1 VKKVRTVADHRALVI
16 AEPGVIALEDVP
28 PLVPGPGEVVA
39 RPAYVGV
46 CGTDLELLDGV
57 VDPAYVRYP
66 LVPGHEWSGVIEAV
80 GPGVTTLT
88 PGQPVI
94 AEGIIPD
101 RVCAQCV
108 RGNTNLCLTY
118 DEIGFTRAGAA
129 ADQLLLPAQVV
140 HPLAARSMVSAG
152 GTWARGA
159 SAGGASAGSA
169 SAGSA
174 SAGRASPLADAA
186 LAEPAAVAW
195 RGISRGQPRPGERIA
210 VVGDGTVGLITAHLL
225 GLYSPADL
233 VVFGQRADQAGLA
246 AELGAT
252 AFELAGPAETPAQFD
267 LVIEAA
273 GKPAAVE
280 DAIALARRGGR
291 VVLLGLAGT
300 GVKAG
305 LPIDDVVNND
315 LSITASF
322 GYTSA
327 AWAEVA
333 GLLRAGKIHL
343 SPLITH
349 RFPLEAFPDA
359 YRTLREGTG
368 PRGKVLLEINP

>member
-1 VKKVRTVADHRALVI
+1 VADHRALVI
-16 AEPGVIALEDVP
+16 TEPGVIALHDVAA
-28 PLVPGPGEVVA
+28 LVPGPGEVVA

-66 LVPGHEWSGVIEAV
+66 LVPGHEWSGLIEAV
-80 GPGVTTLT
+80 GPGVTALT

-101 RVCAQCV
+101 RTCAQCA

-140 HPLAARSMVSAG
+140 HPLAAQPVAPAVS
-152 GTWARGA
+152 
-159 SAGGASAGSA
+159 
-169 SAGSA
+169 
-174 SAGRASPLADAA
+174 LADAA

-195 RGISRGQPRPGERIA
+195 RGITRGRPRPGERFA

-225 GLYSPADL
+225 RLYSPSEL
-233 VVFGQRADQAGLA
+233 VVFGQRPDQAGLA
-246 AELGAT
+246 VEVGAT
-252 AFELAGPAETPAQFD
+252 AFELAGPADPPAEFD

-280 DAIALARRGGR
+280 AAIALARRGGR
-291 VVLLGLAGT
+291 VVLLGLAGN

-315 LSITASF
+315 LAITASF

-343 SPLITH
+343 APLITH

-359 YRTLREGTG
+359 YRTLREATG
-368 PRGKVLLEINP
+368 PRGKVLLDVNPQ

>member
-1 VKKVRTVADHRALVI
+1 MAAHRALVI
-16 AEPGVIALEDVP
+16 TEPGVIALHDVAA
-28 PLVPGPGEVVA
+28 LVPGPGEVVA

-66 LVPGHEWSGVIEAV
+66 LVPGHEWSGLIEAV
-80 GPGVTTLT
+80 GPGVTALT

-101 RVCAQCV
+101 RTCAQCA

-140 HPLAARSMVSAG
+140 HPLAAQPGAPAVS
-152 GTWARGA
+152 
-159 SAGGASAGSA
+159 
-169 SAGSA
+169 
-174 SAGRASPLADAA
+174 LADAA

-195 RGISRGQPRPGERIA
+195 RGITRGQPRPGERIA

-225 GLYSPADL
+225 RLYSPSEL
-233 VVFGQRADQAGLA
+233 VVFGQRPDQAGLA
-246 AELGAT
+246 VEVGAT
-252 AFELAGPAETPAQFD
+252 AFELAGPADPPAEFD

-280 DAIALARRGGR
+280 AAIALARRGGR
-291 VVLLGLAGT
+291 VVLLGLAGN

-315 LSITASF
+315 LAITASF

-343 SPLITH
+343 APLITH
-349 RFPLEAFPDA
+349 RFPLEAYPDA
-359 YRTLREGTG
+359 YRTLRDAAG
-368 PRGKVLLEINP
+368 PRGKVLLEVNPL

>member
-1 VKKVRTVADHRALVI
+1 MSDHRALVI
-16 AEPGVIALEDVP
+16 TEPGVITLQDVA
-28 PLVPGPGEVVA
+28 PLVPGPGEVIA

-57 VDPAYVRYP
+57 VDPAYVRHP

-80 GPGVTTLT
+80 GPGVTALT

-101 RVCAQCV
+101 RVCAQCAA
-108 RGNTNLCLTY
+108 GNTNLCLTY

-140 HPLAARSMVSAG
+140 HPLAAQPGTSAVS
-152 GTWARGA
+152 
-159 SAGGASAGSA
+159 
-169 SAGSA
+169 
-174 SAGRASPLADAA
+174 LADAA

-195 RGISRGQPRPGERIA
+195 RGITRGRPRPGERIA

-225 GLYSPADL
+225 RLYSPAEL
-233 VVFGQRADQAGLA
+233 VVFGQRPDQAGLA
-246 AELGAT
+246 VELGAT
-252 AFELAGPAETPAQFD
+252 AFELVGPADPPAEFD

-280 DAIALARRGGR
+280 AAIALARRGGR
-291 VVLLGLAGT
+291 VVLLGLAGN

-315 LSITASF
+315 LAITASF

-343 SPLITH
+343 APLITH
-349 RFPLEAFPDA
+349 RFPLEAYPDA
-359 YRTLREGTG
+359 YRSLRDATG
-368 PRGKVLLEINP
+368 PRGKVLLEVNPL

>member
-1 VKKVRTVADHRALVI
+1 MADHRALVI
-16 AEPGVIALEDVP
+16 AKPGVIGLQDVP
-28 PLVPGPGEVVA
+28 ALVPGPGEVIA

-57 VDPAYVRYP
+57 VDPAYVNYP

-80 GPGVTTLT
+80 GPGVTTLS

-101 RVCAQCV
+101 RVCPQCAA
-108 RGNTNLCLTY
+108 GNTNLCLTY

-140 HPLAARSMVSAG
+140 HPLAERAGAAAVS
-152 GTWARGA
+152 
-159 SAGGASAGSA
+159 
-169 SAGSA
+169 
-174 SAGRASPLADAA
+174 LEDAA

-195 RGISRGQPRPGERIA
+195 HGITRGRPRPGERIA
-210 VVGDGTVGLITAHLL
+210 IVGDGTVGLITAHLL
-225 GLYSPADL
+225 RLYSPAEL
-233 VVFGQRADQAGLA
+233 VVFGQRQDQASLA

-252 AFELAGPAETPAQFD
+252 AFELSTSSISPTPADPPGHFD

-280 DAIALARRGGR
+280 HAIALARRGGR
-291 VVLLGLAGT
+291 VVLLGLAGN
-300 GVKAG
+300 GVKAAF
-305 LPIDDVVNND
+305 PIDDVVNND
-315 LSITASF
+315 LAITASF

-333 GLLRAGKIHL
+333 GLFRAGKIHL
-343 SPLITH
+343 APLITH

-359 YRTLREGTG
+359 YRTLRAGTG
-368 PRGKVLLEINP
+368 PRGKVLLEVNPI

>member
-1 VKKVRTVADHRALVI
+1 MADHRALVI
-16 AEPGVIALEDVP
+16 TEPGVIGLQDAAA
-28 PLVPGPGEVVA
+28 LVPGPGEVVA

-66 LVPGHEWSGVIEAV
+66 LVPGHEWSGLVEAV
-80 GPGVTTLT
+80 GPGVTTLS
-88 PGQPVI
+88 PGQPII

-101 RVCAQCV
+101 RVCAQCA

-140 HPLAARSMVSAG
+140 HPLAAPP
-152 GTWARGA
+152 GA
-159 SAGGASAGSA
+159 SKGSA
-169 SAGSA
+169 ATVS
-174 SAGRASPLADAA
+174 LADAA

-195 RGISRGQPRPGERIA
+195 RGITRGQPRPGERIA

-225 GLYSPADL
+225 RLYSPAEL
-233 VVFGQRADQAGLA
+233 IVFGQSEEQAALA

-252 AFELAGPAETPAQFD
+252 AFELATPAAPPGPFD

-280 DAIALARRGGR
+280 AAIALARRGGR
-291 VVLLGLAGT
+291 VVLLGLAGN
-300 GVKAG
+300 GVTAA

-315 LSITASF
+315 LSIAASF

-333 GLLRAGKIHL
+333 GLFRAGKIHL
-343 SPLITH
+343 APLITH
-349 RFPLEAFPDA
+349 RFPLEAFTDA
-359 YRTLREGTG
+359 YRTLRAGTG
-368 PRGKVLLEINP
+368 PRGKVLLEVNPV

>member
-1 VKKVRTVADHRALVI
+1 MADHRALVI
-16 AEPGVIALEDVP
+16 TEPGVIALQDAAA
-28 PLVPGPGEVVA
+28 LVPGPGEVVA

-66 LVPGHEWSGVIEAV
+66 LTPGHEWSGLIEAV
-80 GPGVTTLT
+80 GPGVTTLS
-88 PGQPVI
+88 PGQPII

-101 RVCAQCV
+101 RVCPQCV

-140 HPLAARSMVSAG
+140 HPLAAPGPSI
-152 GTWARGA
+152 
-159 SAGGASAGSA
+159 
-169 SAGSA
+169 
-174 SAGRASPLADAA
+174 GRASMGSAAAVSLADAA

-195 RGISRGQPRPGERIA
+195 RGITRGQPRPGERIA
-210 VVGDGTVGLITAHLL
+210 VVGDGTVGLITVHLL
-225 GLYSPADL
+225 RLYSPAEL
-233 VVFGQRADQAGLA
+233 VVFGQRADQAALA

-252 AFELAGPAETPAQFD
+252 AFELAAPAAPPGQFD

-280 DAIALARRGGR
+280 AAIALARRGGR
-291 VVLLGLAGT
+291 VVLLGLAGN
-300 GVKAG
+300 GVTAA

-315 LSITASF
+315 LAITASF

-333 GLLRAGKIHL
+333 GLFRAGKIHL
-343 SPLITH
+343 APLITH
-349 RFPLEAFPDA
+349 RFPLESFPDA
-359 YRTLREGTG
+359 YRALRHSAG
-368 PRGKVLLEINP
+368 PRGKILLEVAAP

>member
-1 VKKVRTVADHRALVI
+1 VADRRAAVKHRALVI

-28 PLVPGPGEVVA
+28 APVPGPGEVIA

-57 VDPAYVRYP
+57 VDPAYVNYP

-80 GPGVTTLT
+80 GPGVTALA
-88 PGQPVI
+88 PGQPII

-129 ADQLLLPAQVV
+129 ADRLLLPAQVV
-140 HPLAARSMVSAG
+140 HPLAAQPG
-152 GTWARGA
+152 PA
-159 SAGGASAGSA
+159 SVN
-169 SAGSA
+169 
-174 SAGRASPLADAA
+174 LADAA

-195 RGISRGQPRPGERIA
+195 RGITRGQPRPGERIA
-210 VVGDGTVGLITAHLL
+210 VVGDGTVGLIAAHLL
-225 GLYSPADL
+225 QLYSPAEL
-233 VVFGQRADQAGLA
+233 VVFGQRPDQAGLA

-252 AFELAGPAETPAQFD
+252 AFELTAPVGATESARQDFPAGRFD

-273 GKPAAVE
+273 GTPAAVE
-280 DAIALARRGGR
+280 HAIRLARRGGR
-291 VVLLGLAGT
+291 VVLLGLAGN
-300 GVKAG
+300 GVTAA

-315 LSITASF
+315 LAITASF

-327 AWAEVA
+327 AWADVA
-333 GLLRAGKIHL
+333 SLFRGGTIHL
-343 SPLITH
+343 APLITH

-359 YRTLREGTG
+359 YRTLRQGSG
-368 PRGKVLLEINP
+368 PRGKVLLEVGAP

>member
-1 VKKVRTVADHRALVI
+1 VADHRALVI
-16 AEPGVIALEDVP
+16 TAPGVIGLQDVAA
-28 PLVPGPGEVVA
+28 LVPGPGEVIA

-88 PGQPVI
+88 PGQPII

-101 RVCAQCV
+101 RVCAQCAA
-108 RGNTNLCLTY
+108 GNTNLCLTY

-129 ADQLLLPAQVV
+129 ADQLRLPAQVV
-140 HPLAARSMVSAG
+140 HPLASAR
-152 GTWARGA
+152 
-159 SAGGASAGSA
+159 
-169 SAGSA
+169 
-174 SAGRASPLADAA
+174 LADAA

-195 RGISRGQPRPGERIA
+195 RGISRGRPRPGERIA

-225 GLYSPADL
+225 RLYSPADL

-252 AFELAGPAETPAQFD
+252 AFELSGPADTPGEFD

-291 VVLLGLAGT
+291 LVLLGLAGN

-315 LSITASF
+315 LAITASF

-327 AWAEVA
+327 AWGQVA

-343 SPLITH
+343 APLITH
-349 RFPLEAFPDA
+349 RFPLEAFADA

-368 PRGKVLLEINP
+368 PRGKVLLEVNPR

>member
-1 VKKVRTVADHRALVI
+1 VADHRALVI
-16 AEPGVIALEDVP
+16 AEPGVIALQDVP
-28 PLVPGPGEVVA
+28 ALVPGPGEVVA

-57 VDPAYVRYP
+57 VDPAYVNYP

-88 PGQPVI
+88 PGQPII

-101 RVCAQCV
+101 RVCAQCA

-140 HPLAARSMVSAG
+140 HPLVPPPG
-152 GTWARGA
+152 
-159 SAGGASAGSA
+159 GSA
-169 SAGSA
+169 V
-174 SAGRASPLADAA
+174 RLEDAA

-195 RGISRGQPRPGERIA
+195 RGITRGQPRPGERIA
-210 VVGDGTVGLITAHLL
+210 VIGDGTVGLITAHLL
-225 GLYSPADL
+225 RLYSPAEL
-233 VVFGQRADQAGLA
+233 VVFGQRPEQAGLA
-246 AELGAT
+246 VELGAT
-252 AFELAGPAETPAQFD
+252 AFELAGPADPPAAFD

-280 DAIALARRGGR
+280 SALALARRGGR
-291 VVLLGLAGT
+291 VVLLGLAGN
-300 GVKAG
+300 GVTAA

-315 LSITASF
+315 LAITASF

-343 SPLITH
+343 VPLITH
-349 RFPLEAFPDA
+349 RFALESFDDA
-359 YRTLREGTG
+359 YRTLRATTG
-368 PRGKVLLEINP
+368 PRGKVLLEVNPG

>member
-1 VKKVRTVADHRALVI
+1 MADHRALVI
-16 AEPGVIALEDVP
+16 AEPGVIGLQHVP
-28 PLVPGPGEVVA
+28 ALVPGPGEVIA

-57 VDPAYVRYP
+57 VDPAYVNYP

-80 GPGVTTLT
+80 GPGVTTLS

-101 RVCAQCV
+101 RVCPQCA

-118 DEIGFTRAGAA
+118 DEIGFTRPGAA

-140 HPLAARSMVSAG
+140 HPL
-152 GTWARGA
+152 
-159 SAGGASAGSA
+159 GSA
-169 SAGSA
+169 VS
-174 SAGRASPLADAA
+174 LADAA

-195 RGISRGQPRPGERIA
+195 RGITRGRPRPGERIA

-225 GLYSPADL
+225 RLYSPAEL
-233 VVFGQRADQAGLA
+233 VVFGQRQAQAGLA

-252 AFELAGPAETPAQFD
+252 AFERSAPAGPPGHFD

-280 DAIALARRGGR
+280 RAIALARRGGR
-291 VVLLGLAGT
+291 VVLLGLAGN
-300 GVKAG
+300 GVTAA

-315 LSITASF
+315 LAITASF

-327 AWAEVA
+327 AWAQVA
-333 GLLRAGKIHL
+333 GLFRAGKIQL
-343 SPLITH
+343 APLITH
-349 RFPLEAFPDA
+349 RFPLEAFADA
-359 YRTLREGTG
+359 YRTLRAGTG
-368 PRGKVLLEINP
+368 PRGKVLLEVNPL

>member
-1 VKKVRTVADHRALVI
+1 VADHRALVI
-16 AEPGVIALEDVP
+16 TEPGVITLQDVAA
-28 PLVPGPGEVVA
+28 LVPGPGEVVA

-80 GPGVTTLT
+80 GPGVTALT

-94 AEGIIPD
+94 AVGIIPD
-101 RVCAQCV
+101 RVCAQCA

-140 HPLAARSMVSAG
+140 HPLAARPGVA
-152 GTWARGA
+152 T
-159 SAGGASAGSA
+159 
-169 SAGSA
+169 
-174 SAGRASPLADAA
+174 GRASTGRAAVSLADAA

-195 RGISRGQPRPGERIA
+195 RGISRGRPRPGERIA

-225 GLYSPADL
+225 RLYSPADL

-252 AFELAGPAETPAQFD
+252 AFELARPAATPGEFD

-291 VVLLGLAGT
+291 VVLLGLAGN

-315 LSITASF
+315 LAITASF

-343 SPLITH
+343 APLITH
-349 RFPLEAFPDA
+349 RFPLEAFADA

-368 PRGKVLLEINP
+368 HRGKVLLEVNPL

>member
-1 VKKVRTVADHRALVI
+1 VADHRALVI
-16 AEPGVIALEDVP
+16 TEPGVIALQDVP
-28 PLVPGPGEVVA
+28 ALVPGPGEVVA

-80 GPGVTTLT
+80 GPGVTALT

-140 HPLAARSMVSAG
+140 HPLATRSG
-152 GTWARGA
+152 LP
-159 SAGGASAGSA
+159 
-169 SAGSA
+169 
-174 SAGRASPLADAA
+174 AGRASTLADAA

-195 RGISRGQPRPGERIA
+195 RGITRGQPRPGERIA

-225 GLYSPADL
+225 RLYSPADL

-273 GKPAAVE
+273 GKPAAVQ

-291 VVLLGLAGT
+291 VVLLGLAGN

-315 LSITASF
+315 LAITASF

-333 GLLRAGKIHL
+333 GLLRAGKLHL
-343 SPLITH
+343 APLITH

-359 YRTLREGTG
+359 YRTLREGAG
-368 PRGKVLLEINP
+368 PRGKVLLEVNPL

>member
-1 VKKVRTVADHRALVI
+1 VADHRALVI
-16 AEPGVIALEDVP
+16 TEPGVITLQDVP
-28 PLVPGPGEVVA
+28 ALVPGPGEVIA

-57 VDPAYVRYP
+57 VDPAYGRYP
-66 LVPGHEWSGVIEAV
+66 LVPGHEWSGLIEAV
-80 GPGVTTLT
+80 GPGVTGLT

-101 RVCAQCV
+101 RTCAQCA

-140 HPLAARSMVSAG
+140 HPLAAQP
-152 GTWARGA
+152 GA
-159 SAGGASAGSA
+159 SNV
-169 SAGSA
+169 
-174 SAGRASPLADAA
+174 RLEDAA

-195 RGISRGQPRPGERIA
+195 RGITRGRPRPGERIA

-225 GLYSPADL
+225 RLFSPAEL
-233 VVFGQRADQAGLA
+233 VVFGQRPDQAGLA
-246 AELGAT
+246 VELGAT
-252 AFELAGPAETPAQFD
+252 AFELAGPADPPAEFD

-280 DAIALARRGGR
+280 SAIALARRGGR
-291 VVLLGLAGT
+291 VVLLGLAGN
-300 GVKAG
+300 GVNAR

-315 LSITASF
+315 LAITASF

-333 GLLRAGKIHL
+333 GLIRAGKIHL
-343 SPLITH
+343 APLITH

-359 YRTLREGTG
+359 YRTLREAAG
-368 PRGKVLLEINP
+368 PRGKVLLEVNPA